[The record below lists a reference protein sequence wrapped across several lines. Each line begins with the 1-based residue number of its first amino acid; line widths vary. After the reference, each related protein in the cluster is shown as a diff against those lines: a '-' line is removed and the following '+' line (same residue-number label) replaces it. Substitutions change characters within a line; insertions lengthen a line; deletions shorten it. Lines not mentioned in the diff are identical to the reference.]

1 MSETIAPTE
10 AQIALA
16 SYDRMLAETRK
27 FSAEQNKLAEEAG
40 KLASEARKFNH
51 DRWIVALTAMFT
63 VVGGI
68 IIGLLA
74 RLPDILHALGIGQ

>member
-1 MSETIAPTE
+1 
-10 AQIALA
+10 
-16 SYDRMLAETRK
+16 MLAETRK

-40 KLASEARKFNH
+40 KLASESRKFAAEGRKFNY
-51 DRWIVALTAMFT
+51 DRWIVPLTAMFT

-74 RLPDILHALGIGQ
+74 RLPEILHVLGIGH